1 MHQTVAGGGH
11 FWTVIA
17 ATAGNANRCTALER
31 RSMNTI
37 DGLTLQEVKWN
48 IYAFGRKAKEF
59 AGKRDRA
66 RLDHTRAKWQK
77 KYAEAAGY
85 LTNNQERLAQF
96 ESCTTTRAVDLL
108 DSSAKS
114 ALVAQPANH

>member
-1 MHQTVAGGGH
+1 MQ
-11 FWTVIA
+11 
-17 ATAGNANRCTALER
+17 
-31 RSMNTI
+31 TI

-48 IYAFGRKAKEF
+48 IYAFGRKSKEF

-85 LTNNQERLAQF
+85 LANNQERLAQF
-96 ESCTTTRAVDLL
+96 ESGTTTRAVDLRQQ
-108 DSSAKS
+108 ARPKNKI
-114 ALVAQPANH
+114 VRGANH